1 MEDRNNKINIFLPE
15 NNRWYDFYD
24 LKEIDKNKKNKKIE
38 YDINNDKIGAFIK
51 GGEII
56 TKKMR
61 LRRSIQKMKN
71 DPFSII
77 IALNLENKSDGI
89 IYFDDEESL
98 EYQNN
103 KYSILKIIYE
113 KSEINFDWMLYNY
126 QVYNNIEKIII
137 LGENNE
143 FLYNKNTKIE
153 LITIKNDKINLE
165 FMTDFGNK
173 KIDIIRLN
181 KYKLTDIQKIILQTN

>member
-1 MEDRNNKINIFLPE
+1 
-15 NNRWYDFYD
+15 
-24 LKEIDKNKKNKKIE
+24 
-38 YDINNDKIGAFIK
+38 
-51 GGEII
+51 
-56 TKKMR
+56 MR

-71 DPFSII
+71 DPLTII

-103 KYSILKIIYE
+103 KYSILKISYE

-143 FLYNKNTKIE
+143 FLYNKNAKIE
-153 LITIKNDKINLE
+153 LITIKNDKINFE

>member
-1 MEDRNNKINIFLPE
+1 
-15 NNRWYDFYD
+15 
-24 LKEIDKNKKNKKIE
+24 
-38 YDINNDKIGAFIK
+38 
-51 GGEII
+51 
-56 TKKMR
+56 MR

-71 DPFSII
+71 DPLSII

-103 KYSILKIIYE
+103 KYSILKISYE

-181 KYKLTDIQKIILQTN
+181 KYKLTDIQKIILTQKNENKDIISTYEKYQNEKYNEIQIIEAQNDEMKSGIEFFIDYF

>member
-1 MEDRNNKINIFLPE
+1 
-15 NNRWYDFYD
+15 
-24 LKEIDKNKKNKKIE
+24 
-38 YDINNDKIGAFIK
+38 
-51 GGEII
+51 
-56 TKKMR
+56 
-61 LRRSIQKMKN
+61 
-71 DPFSII
+71 
-77 IALNLENKSDGI
+77 
-89 IYFDDEESL
+89 
-98 EYQNN
+98 
-103 KYSILKIIYE
+103 
-113 KSEINFDWMLYNY
+113 MLYNY

-143 FLYNKNTKIE
+143 LLYNKNTKIE

>member
-1 MEDRNNKINIFLPE
+1 
-15 NNRWYDFYD
+15 
-24 LKEIDKNKKNKKIE
+24 
-38 YDINNDKIGAFIK
+38 
-51 GGEII
+51 
-56 TKKMR
+56 
-61 LRRSIQKMKN
+61 MKN
-71 DPFSII
+71 DPLIII
-77 IALNLENKSDGI
+77 IALNLENKSYSI
-89 IYFDDEESL
+89 IYFEDESF

-103 KYSILKIIYE
+103 KYSILKISYE

-143 FLYNKNTKIE
+143 YLYNKNAKIE
-153 LITIKNDKINLE
+153 LININNDKNNLE

-181 KYKLTDIQKIILQTN
+181 KYKLTDIKKIIY